1 LVPSMGNPFEATL
14 RFWAFVSFGK
24 KQTLVYIQLL
34 CHFRRS
40 NSFPRVLWSVIL
52 ALTSG
57 VFVSRRL
64 ADRAQIFLS
73 AAGMPSEGVAS

>member
-1 LVPSMGNPFEATL
+1 MGNPLEATL
-14 RFWAFVSFGK
+14 RFRAFVSYGK
-24 KQTLVYIQLL
+24 IHSLVYFQFL
-34 CHFRRS
+34 CYFRRS
-40 NSFPRVLWSVIL
+40 NSFSRVLWSVIL